1 MMKLSLLTVQFF
13 VAIKYIIKEETMSNK
28 ITDEQR
34 GRRRLD
40 CFVNIQEDTADETD
54 NIDADIPSYEPNVT
68 VNTDIQEDDIIA
80 QEEKPKGSFFSKKTK
95 TRKGIHRA

>member
-1 MMKLSLLTVQFF
+1 M
-13 VAIKYIIKEETMSNK
+13 NNC
-28 ITDEQR
+28 

-40 CFVNIQEDTADETD
+40 AFVNIQEDTADETD

-80 QEEKPKGSFFSKKTK
+80 QEEKTKRKFFSKRPK
-95 TRKGIHRA
+95 REKGIHRA